1 MGVKITKE
9 SCKLR
14 YSKIISWPLFS
25 LLIFCLLASISWAVV
40 LNDSNLGAFFS
51 GSTVTEVGDN
61 FRQIYYSYI
70 SSQSTPAFL
79 SYESWYNALFL
90 SFRTLLVSIL
100 AIGLAGLVALI
111 TFASGARNLAMEGKS
126 PLKKPFASLVFYLLR
141 VLYTVTRSVPELIWA
156 MLIVFTMQ
164 AGIVAGALAL
174 AIHNF
179 GILGRLCSE
188 VVENMDQRSIRSLRS
203 SGASSGQIILYG
215 VFPEVLPQLLT
226 YILYRWEVVIRTT
239 VVVGF
244 IAAEGLGRQ
253 FRLSMSWFHYDEVI
267 VLLTCYVVLVL
278 IVDAVSGCLRKMA
291 S

>member
-1 MGVKITKE
+1 M
-9 SCKLR
+9 R

-51 GSTVTEVGDN
+51 GSTVTELADN

-70 SSQSTPAFL
+70 SSQSSPAFL
-79 SYESWYNALFL
+79 SYESWYNAIFL

-100 AIGLAGLVALI
+100 AIGMAGLVALL
-111 TFASGARNLAMEGKS
+111 TFASGARNLAMGGNS
-126 PLKKPFASLVFYLLR
+126 PIKKPFASLVFYLLR

-188 VVENMDQRSIRSLRS
+188 VVENMDQRSIQSLRS

-215 VFPEVLPQLLT
+215 VFPDVLPQLLT

-267 VLLTCYVVLVL
+267 VLLTCYVALVL

>member
-1 MGVKITKE
+1 M
-9 SCKLR
+9 R

-25 LLIFCLLASISWAVV
+25 LLIFCLLASISWTVV

-51 GSTVTEVGDN
+51 GSTVTELADKL
-61 FRQIYYSYI
+61 RQIYYSYI
-70 SSQSTPAFL
+70 SSQSSPAFL
-79 SYESWYNALFL
+79 SYESWYNAIFL

-100 AIGLAGLVALI
+100 AIGMAGLVALL
-111 TFASGARNLAMEGKS
+111 TFASGARNLAMGGNS

>member
-1 MGVKITKE
+1 M
-9 SCKLR
+9 R

-25 LLIFCLLASISWAVV
+25 LLIFCLLASISWTVV

-51 GSTVTEVGDN
+51 GSTVTELADN

-70 SSQSTPAFL
+70 SSQSSPAFL
-79 SYESWYNALFL
+79 SYESWYNAIFL

-100 AIGLAGLVALI
+100 AIGMAGLVALL
-111 TFASGARNLAMEGKS
+111 TFASGARNLAMGGNS
-126 PLKKPFASLVFYLLR
+126 PIKKPFASLVFYLLR

-188 VVENMDQRSIRSLRS
+188 VVENMDQRSIQSLRS

-215 VFPEVLPQLLT
+215 VFPDVLPQLLT

-267 VLLTCYVVLVL
+267 VLLTCYVALVL

>member
-1 MGVKITKE
+1 M
-9 SCKLR
+9 
-14 YSKIISWPLFS
+14 
-25 LLIFCLLASISWAVV
+25 
-40 LNDSNLGAFFS
+40 
-51 GSTVTEVGDN
+51 
-61 FRQIYYSYI
+61 
-70 SSQSTPAFL
+70 
-79 SYESWYNALFL
+79 
-90 SFRTLLVSIL
+90 
-100 AIGLAGLVALI
+100 AGLVALL
-111 TFASGARNLAMEGKS
+111 TFASGARNLAMGGNS

-215 VFPEVLPQLLT
+215 VFPDVLPQLLT

-267 VLLTCYVVLVL
+267 VLLTCYVALVL
-278 IVDAVSGCLRKMA
+278 IVDVVSGCLRKMA

>member
-1 MGVKITKE
+1 M
-9 SCKLR
+9 R

-51 GSTVTEVGDN
+51 GSTVTELADN

-70 SSQSTPAFL
+70 SSQSSPAFL
-79 SYESWYNALFL
+79 SYESWYNAIFL

-100 AIGLAGLVALI
+100 AIGMAGLVALL
-111 TFASGARNLAMEGKS
+111 TFASGARNLAMGGNS

-215 VFPEVLPQLLT
+215 VFPDVLPQLLT

-267 VLLTCYVVLVL
+267 VLLTCYVALVL